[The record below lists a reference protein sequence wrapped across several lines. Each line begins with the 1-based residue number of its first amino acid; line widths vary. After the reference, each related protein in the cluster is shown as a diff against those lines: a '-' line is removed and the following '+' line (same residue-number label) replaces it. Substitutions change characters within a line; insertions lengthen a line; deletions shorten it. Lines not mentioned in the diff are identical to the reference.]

1 MKILFTVEF
10 YEPHK
15 GGAEEVVRQLAER
28 LVGFGHEVC
37 VATTK
42 IKERKNK
49 VINGVRVEE
58 FAISDKAVR
67 GISGQPSEKQKY
79 QQFVCGDWD
88 VVLNYAA
95 EQWSTDLCFEV
106 LDKIKAKKVLIPCGY
121 SLKKPAYYFYYQKL
135 PEYLKKYDVLV
146 YMSRDYQDKK
156 FGDEHGVGD
165 KAVIIPNGASSFD
178 FPAQDDLDFKKRHGI
193 KTKYLALAVANHYR
207 AKGHDFVINAFKKM
221 DRRDTT
227 LLIVG
232 NIPSFGLKRLGHMIF
247 GCYPFCVLADFFNRD
262 IKLLQGNDR
271 NLVISAYKTADL
283 FLFGSSFE
291 YAPLVMYESF
301 AAKTLFITRDV
312 GNVRDHENLLKIVKT
327 PEDMAK
333 TANFYL
339 DHPDERAEITNKAFS
354 EWREKYDWKT
364 IVKQYESFFNRLLSS

>member
-1 MKILFTVEF
+1 MRILFTVEF

-15 GGAEEVVRQLAER
+15 GGAEEVVKQLAER

-42 IKERKNK
+42 IRERENK

-58 FAISDKAVR
+58 FAVSGKAVR
-67 GISGQPSEKQKY
+67 GISGQPSEKQRY

-88 VVLNYAA
+88 IVLNYAA

-106 LDKIKAKKVLIPCGY
+106 LDKMKAKKVLIPCGY

-135 PEYLKKYDVLV
+135 PEFLEKYDALV
-146 YMSRDYQDKK
+146 YMSSDYQDKK
-156 FGDEHGVGD
+156 FGDEHGVGG
-165 KAVIIPNGASSFD
+165 KSVVIPNGASSIGS
-178 FPAQDDLDFKKRHGI
+178 DDLTFKKQYGI
-193 KTKYLALAVANHYR
+193 KTRYVALTVANHYR
-207 AKGHDFVINAFKKM
+207 AKGHDFVIRAFKKM
-221 DRRDTT
+221 NRQDTT

-232 NIPSFGLKRLGHMIF
+232 NIPSLGLKRLGHMIL
-247 GCYPFCVLADFFNRD
+247 GCYPFCLLADLFNGN

-271 NLVISAYKTADL
+271 SLVVSAYKTADV

-301 AAKTLFITRDV
+301 AAKVLFVTREV

-327 PEDMAK
+327 PEEMAK
-333 TANFYL
+333 TANLYL
-339 DHPDERAEITNKAFS
+339 DHQNERGKIIDAAFS
-354 EWREKYDWKT
+354 EWQAKYNWE
-364 IVKQYESFFNRLLSS
+364 IIAKQYESLFNRLLSS